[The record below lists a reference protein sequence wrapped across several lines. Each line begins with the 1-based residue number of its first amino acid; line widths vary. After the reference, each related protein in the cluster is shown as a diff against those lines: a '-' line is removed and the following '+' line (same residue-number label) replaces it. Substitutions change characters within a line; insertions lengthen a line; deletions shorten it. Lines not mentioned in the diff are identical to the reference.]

1 MRVLAIVLLGVLS
14 SFFVTAQTIKR
25 CATDESMKEY
35 RALHPGA
42 ETDAQFEAWLSEKIR
57 ERQQLG
63 QRVETYFVVP
73 IIFHIVY
80 DGEAAGTGRNLSA
93 AQIQQQLNQLNKDYA
108 NLSGSAYGVAADMQ
122 IQFCLAT
129 VNPVGGSLPEPGI
142 DRIDR
147 NAQGWNAPPYAGTAT
162 NSYVDVTIMP
172 GSIWDPHKYFN
183 VWTLDLSGG
192 LLGKA
197 TFPLSSGLPGLS
209 SGETD
214 THAGVFMHY
223 QSVGSVCSP
232 GPYGTQFG
240 LGRTL
245 THESGHFF
253 GLRHITGDATCGDD
267 FCSDTPPQD
276 ALTSGCPGTGT
287 LNNCTPS
294 GPKMFENYM
303 DYTDDGCV
311 NTFTADQKTRMQT
324 VMTNSPRRMDL
335 PGAGSCAGAA
345 SNSIR
350 FNYVCA
356 QVSEAGTVSTC
367 PKYRD
372 VLANVNVFSAANNN
386 ATVTFTKGGTATDNV
401 DYTITPSSL
410 SYVNGDNLPRTVTI
424 RIWDDAIAESTET
437 LVLGYTISGSGVVA
451 GTGNQTFTL
460 TITDNDATPV
470 IDNSG
475 SVTIFSENFEGA
487 SVANWASGSFTGTG
501 NNVWTV
507 AANGGTGISGLS
519 AYITDNTATD
529 PLNYDMTS
537 ASDVV
542 LVSPLINM
550 TGSTDGILSFKYK
563 CNGEIAGPN
572 YRDYGRIMYSLDGST
587 FTTITDGGGIPI
599 RYQGVTTATTSTVT
613 LPAALNHTNFYLGWR
628 WTNNAN
634 SGTNPPFVV
643 DDVALAVPAT
653 RVESSASQPGTE
665 NIFAGQDAYI
675 KSAADGQILARIQN
689 ANVNLNCIT
698 ATVSQAGNGT
708 TGITTTSGTY
718 MRSNKVITLTA
729 SPANTTATYTATF
742 YFSTAELAAWGS
754 LTGLKLLKVNDGVNL
769 ASATITS
776 SNGQLVT
783 ATIDDQRA
791 AKGYASFTGN
801 FTNGFSQFMIVA
813 AATTLPIELLSFEAR
828 GVGKKIA
835 LTWSTSQE
843 INNKGFAI
851 ERSKDAVNFEKIGW
865 IDGRI
870 ISDTRTDYIY
880 SDNYVQ
886 PGVVYYYRLR
896 QTDIDDKQKLSVVR
910 QAKIDKGLITA
921 VISPN
926 PATDR
931 LNLFISGSSSVA
943 NVRLLNMQGQTVRKW
958 DRLNASAAA
967 VPLNISGLA
976 RGLYMLEVEL
986 PEEKLVQQV
995 IIK

>member
-1 MRVLAIVLLGVLS
+1 MRVLALVLIGTLS
-14 SFFVTAQTIKR
+14 YLFVPAQTIKR
-25 CATDESMKEY
+25 CATFESMKEF
-35 RALHPGA
+35 RALHPDA
-42 ETDAQFEAWLSEKIR
+42 ETDAQFEAWLSQKIH
-57 ERQQLG
+57 ERQQSG

-80 DGEAAGTGRNLSA
+80 DGEAVGTGRNLSA
-93 AQIQQQLNQLNKDYA
+93 ATIQQQLNQLNQDYA
-108 NLSGSAYGVAADMQ
+108 NLSGSAYGVSADMQ

-129 VNPVGGSLPEPGI
+129 VNPIGGSLTEPGI
-142 DRIDR
+142 DRVDR
-147 NAQGWNAPPYAGTAT
+147 NAKGWNAPPYAGTAT

-232 GPYGTQFG
+232 GPYGTQYG

-267 FCSDTPPQD
+267 FCADTPPQD

-303 DYTDDGCV
+303 DYTDDACV

-335 PGAGSCAGAA
+335 PGAGSCTGSPA
-345 SNSIR
+345 NSIR
-350 FNYVCA
+350 FNYICA
-356 QVSEAGTVSTC
+356 QVSETGTVSTC
-367 PKYRD
+367 PRYRD
-372 VLANVNVFSAANNN
+372 VLVNVNVFSAANNN

-410 SYVNGDNLPRTVTI
+410 SYINGDNLPKTVTI
-424 RIWDDAIAESTET
+424 RIWDDAVVESTET

-451 GTGNQTFTL
+451 GSSNQTFTL
-460 TITDNDATPV
+460 TITDNDVTPV
-470 IDNSG
+470 IDNNGVTAILNQNFESG
-475 SVTIFSENFEGA
+475 STG
-487 SVANWASGSFTGTG
+487 WTSGSFLATPGA
-501 NNVWTV
+501 NVWTV
-507 AANGGTGISGLS
+507 SGNGGTGITGNS
-519 AYITDNTATD
+519 AHITNNTGTNV
-529 PLNYDMTS
+529 LNYDNTS
-537 ASDVV
+537 SSDVI
-542 LVSPLINM
+542 LISPFINM
-550 TGSTDGILSFKYK
+550 TGTSNGTVSFTYK
-563 CNGEIAGPN
+563 CNGELAGVN

-587 FTTITDGGGIPI
+587 FTTITDGGGTPF
-599 RYQGVTTATTSTVT
+599 RFQGVTTATTANIS
-613 LPAALNHTNFYLGWR
+613 LPAAVNNTSFKLGWR

-634 SGTNPPFVV
+634 NGTNPPFVV
-643 DDVALAVPAT
+643 DDIIVQVPAT
-653 RVESSASQPGTE
+653 RIESSASQPGTE

-675 KSAADGQILARIQN
+675 KSTADGQILARIQN

-708 TGITTTSGTY
+708 TGVTTTSGTY

-754 LTGLKLLKVNDGVNL
+754 LTGLKLLKVTDGVNL
-769 ASATITS
+769 ASATINS
-776 SNGQLVT
+776 SNGQLVA

-801 FTNGFSQFMIVA
+801 FTGGFSQFMIVA
-813 AATTLPIELLSFEAR
+813 AATALPIELLSFEAN
-828 GVGKKIA
+828 GVGKKIVVN
-835 LTWSTSQE
+835 WSTSQE

-851 ERSKDAVNFEKIGW
+851 ERSRDGANFEKIGW
-865 IDGRI
+865 VDGRI
-870 ISDTRTDYIY
+870 NSDTRSDYMY
-880 SDNYVQ
+880 NDNYVQ

-896 QTDIDDKQKLSVVR
+896 QTDLDDKQKLSVVR
-910 QAKIDKGLITA
+910 QAKTDKGALTA

-931 LNLFISGSSSVA
+931 LNLFISGSTSLAS
-943 NVRLLNMQGQTVRKW
+943 VRLLNMQGQTIRKW
-958 DRLNASAAA
+958 DRVNASMTTT
-967 VPLNISGLA
+967 PLNVNGLA
-976 RGLYMLEVEL
+976 KGLYMLEVEL
-986 PEEKLVQQV
+986 PEQKLVQQV
-995 IIK
+995 MIK